1 MAGIQ
6 EREDGSQ
13 QPWRVTCVR
22 FRMIHLKAEVTAFLS
37 GLACETAGVNDDI
50 KDFSWRNWK
59 VGVAINWWTR
69 FEEE

>member
-1 MAGIQ
+1 
-6 EREDGSQ
+6 
-13 QPWRVTCVR
+13 
-22 FRMIHLKAEVTAFLS
+22 MIHLKAEVTAFLS